1 MKGGLARIM
10 ARGQKTD
17 EEQETRPTAKFDEL
31 LLKKTECAA
40 LRRQAL
46 ARGRPLKPHRAPGPS
61 IMFLLSVTNEM
72 EFIPYSVNHARVS
85 ERVSE

>member
-40 LRRQAL
+40 LRRYSSSE
-46 ARGRPLKPHRAPGPS
+46 ARAGS
-61 IMFLLSVTNEM
+61 
-72 EFIPYSVNHARVS
+72 
-85 ERVSE
+85 